1 MMKVVDI
8 MKRTVN
14 NYQFHVIITPNFIP
28 SFTPS
33 STPSNTPSV
42 GDNMTPTG
50 YKLSPVELV
59 RIIYK
64 LLKRYQATTE

>member
-28 SFTPS
+28 SF
-33 STPSNTPSV
+33 TPSNTPSV